1 QAHARRRG
9 RAAHSAGGGFPLRHL
24 RRVRA
29 TSAAWIEVPDDA
41 FAPMLRG
48 GALQIALCG
57 LGAGAPVFGPTT
69 VAAPVG
75 ADAGPTQ
82 RFAAG
87 SVESLVGAD
96 PLQQLRDA
104 VSWAVDRGAHVLCFP
119 ELCVTPQRVAAVR
132 AELAKKS

>member
-1 QAHARRRG
+1 PLNPLLQATAFWRANAPADHAERLLALDMTLRQVDDAYRAIVPRSIAVHGGLLVLGRVLWLRQAQAHARRRG

-57 LGAGAPVFGPTT
+57 LGAGAPV
-69 VAAPVG
+69 
-75 ADAGPTQ
+75 
-82 RFAAG
+82 
-87 SVESLVGAD
+87 
-96 PLQQLRDA
+96 
-104 VSWAVDRGAHVLCFP
+104 
-119 ELCVTPQRVAAVR
+119 
-132 AELAKKS
+132 